1 MSQREEIPAS
11 VDLPPTPARR
21 MGAAEKARALITPAS
36 DPAPAGRTPVG
47 GRGQAV
53 ETAPAPASTFAKLT
67 TRVPPDQLEWL
78 KGEAKRYR
86 AEHPRAPKVTIEELI
101 RVAIDHL
108 KEAKNLDALI
118 AKHRV

>member
-1 MSQREEIPAS
+1 VAS
-11 VDLPPTPARR
+11 A
-21 MGAAEKARALITPAS
+21 
-36 DPAPAGRTPVG
+36 
-47 GRGQAV
+47 
-53 ETAPAPASTFAKLT
+53 APASTFAKLT

>member
-21 MGAAEKARALITPAS
+21 MGAAEKARALISPVP
-36 DPAPAGRTPVG
+36 DPAPAGRTPA
-47 GRGQAV
+47 AV
-53 ETAPAPASTFAKLT
+53 ETAPAPSTFAKLT
-67 TRVPPDQLEWL
+67 TRVPPDQLDWL

-118 AKHRV
+118 AKHRTV

>member
-11 VDLPPTPARR
+11 VDLPATPARR
-21 MGAAEKARALITPAS
+21 MGAAEKARALITPVP
-36 DPAPAGRTPVG
+36 DPAP
-47 GRGQAV
+47 AV
-53 ETAPAPASTFAKLT
+53 ETAPAPSTFAKLT
-67 TRVPPDQLEWL
+67 TRVPPDQLDWL

>member
-1 MSQREEIPAS
+1 MCQREEIPAS

-21 MGAAEKARALITPAS
+21 MGAAEKARALITPVAEPAQAMG
-36 DPAPAGRTPVG
+36 PAPA
-47 GRGQAV
+47 
-53 ETAPAPASTFAKLT
+53 PAASTFAKLT
-67 TRVPPDQLEWL
+67 TRIPPDQLEWL

-118 AKHRV
+118 ARHRTV

>member
-11 VDLPPTPARR
+11 VDLPPTPPARR
-21 MGAAEKARALITPAS
+21 MGAAEKARALITPVP
-36 DPAPAGRTPVG
+36 DPMPGVSTAPA
-47 GRGQAV
+47 
-53 ETAPAPASTFAKLT
+53 APAPASTFAKLT
-67 TRVPPDQLEWL
+67 TRVPPDQLDWL
-78 KGEAKRYR
+78 KGEAKRFR

>member
-11 VDLPPTPARR
+11 VDLPGAPARR
-21 MGAAEKARALITPAS
+21 MGAAEKARALITPVPDSAPAGRGPAAVVAA
-36 DPAPAGRTPVG
+36 PAPAG
-47 GRGQAV
+47 
-53 ETAPAPASTFAKLT
+53 TFAKLT

-86 AEHPRAPKVTIEELI
+86 AEHPRAPKLTIEELI

-108 KEAKNLDALI
+108 KEAKNLDGLI
-118 AKHRV
+118 VKYRV